1 MRRRS
6 RTKADAD
13 EPRTDAESSSA
24 ESSAQDHDDFWSG
37 ASADVDEHLETLAG
51 VIEDDEQERADDTLE
66 YMGSVPHTG
75 IDPDELLALAS
86 WAESKA
92 CRVCRKRMQDTHDP
106 ATLQHAGCRS
116 ALRVERL
123 LRRYD

>member
-6 RTKADAD
+6 RTKAEAD

-37 ASADVDEHLETLAG
+37 ESAGGDDHLETLAG
-51 VIEDDEQERADDTLE
+51 VTEDDEQEVAEDTLE
-66 YMGSVPHTG
+66 YMGSVPNTG
-75 IDPDELLALAS
+75 IDPEELLALAN

-92 CRVCRKRMQDTHDP
+92 CRVCRKQMHDTHDP
-106 ATLQHAGCRS
+106 ATLKHANCRS